1 MRIWIM
7 GDSWGDEWGSGSM
20 QGAKPSESLSHT
32 LATEFD
38 CAVINLCRGGIGN
51 GLALDILK
59 RAISKGE
66 TAPTHVIQFWTEP
79 LRDWNKYY
87 KNTDELCMKELL
99 QIYTIRAWV
108 LQWLPPRLTH
118 WLVTGR

>member
-1 MRIWIM
+1 M

-51 GLALDILK
+51 GMALDILK
-59 RAISKGE
+59 RAIIMCVLEWIILIKIV
-66 TAPTHVIQFWTEP
+66 VIT
-79 LRDWNKYY
+79 
-87 KNTDELCMKELL
+87 
-99 QIYTIRAWV
+99 
-108 LQWLPPRLTH
+108 
-118 WLVTGR
+118 